1 MYKNVEMAARAALR
15 FAQEPRAVLLE
26 RGNTGG
32 EIGHTE
38 GDVMQAF
45 TALGEEAADDGVLF
59 GWFQKFDARAAG
71 GKHGDVYFLM
81 RNSFARGHAEPEL
94 LLVELQRPVDGADGD
109 AQVIDV
115 NLHGA
120 TH

>member
-1 MYKNVEMAARAALR
+1 MYKNVEMAARAPLR

-26 RGNTGG
+26 RGHSGG
-32 EIGHTE
+32 EIGHAE
-38 GDVMQAF
+38 GDVMQTF

-59 GWFQKFDARAAG
+59 GWLQQFNARAAG
-71 GKHGDVYFLM
+71 WKHGDVYFLM
-81 RNSFARGHAEPEL
+81 RDGFARGYGEAEL
-94 LLVELQRPVDGADGD
+94 LLIELQRHVDGADGD
-109 AQVIDV
+109 AQVI

>member
-1 MYKNVEMAARAALR
+1 MDKDVEMAARAALR
-15 FAQEPRAVLLE
+15 FAQKARAVLLE
-26 RGNTGG
+26 RGHSGG
-32 EIGHTE
+32 EIGHAE

-59 GWFQKFDARAAG
+59 GWLQQFNARAAG
-71 GKHGDVYFLM
+71 WKHGDVYFLM
-81 RNSFARGHAEPEL
+81 RDGFARGYGEAEL
-94 LLVELQRPVDGADGD
+94 LLIELQRHVDGADGD
-109 AQVIDV
+109 AQVI